1 MNTIFKTNSFFKKAV
16 LPLSMGVLLFVGN
29 FTADAQL
36 AFYSFTGTCNCPNQN
51 PFVTA
56 QPANAV
62 FSSFTAVNTTCDGQ
76 QDVFQA
82 KDINT
87 SNSIDSS
94 QYFTFNITPNSGYN
108 FKLD

>member
-1 MNTIFKTNSFFKKAV
+1 MLNLQFNPLPEIAIV
-16 LPLSMGVLLFVGN
+16 L
-29 FTADAQL
+29 T
-36 AFYSFTGTCNCPNQN
+36 N

-76 QDVFQA
+76 QDVFKA

-94 QYFTFNITPNSGYN
+94 QYFYF
-108 FKLD
+108 